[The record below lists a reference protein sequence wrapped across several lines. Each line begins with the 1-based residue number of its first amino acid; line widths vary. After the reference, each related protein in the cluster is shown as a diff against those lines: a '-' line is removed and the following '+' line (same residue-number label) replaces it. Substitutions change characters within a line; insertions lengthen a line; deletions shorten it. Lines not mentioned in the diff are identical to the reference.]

1 MSKFKKV
8 ANSSNIID
16 SANVIATAE
25 RSNDN
30 GTDVMVVYRDD
41 SGGYGVSIEYANG
54 SRSDYN
60 KTFDTKAEAMHKFNS
75 LLENKANN
83 VMRYEEYLL
92 EKKMNQELSKG
103 APAKGKQITKQVKPE
118 TSTLPAGKGKS
129 TSKTV
134 KPNMADIPKG
144 KGSVPSKSVKI
155 GTTAL
160 PTKKGSAPKKMVDT
174 KAQTK
179 LVIKGKP
186 INKQVAP
193 SMAKLPIGS
202 VKPNPAV
209 KKASP
214 LKK

>member
-1 MSKFKKV
+1 MSKSVLSYDEF
-8 ANSSNIID
+8 I
-16 SANVIATAE
+16 
-25 RSNDN
+25 
-30 GTDVMVVYRDD
+30 
-41 SGGYGVSIEYANG
+41 
-54 SRSDYN
+54 
-60 KTFDTKAEAMHKFNS
+60 
-75 LLENKANN
+75 
-83 VMRYEEYLL
+83 L
-92 EKKMNQELSKG
+92 EKKMNQDLSKG
-103 APAKGKQITKQVKPE
+103 APTKGGKITKQVDSK
-118 TSTLPAGKGKS
+118 TANLPAGKGKS

-144 KGSVPSKSVKI
+144 KGKNISKSVKP
-155 GTTAL
+155 GTTTL

-186 INKQVAP
+186 INKQVTP